1 MEGNRKIFIASSC
14 GLLIGLAAGGAGAY
28 VYSKRY
34 FKAKYDADVQE
45 MAEYYMNRCKNCD
58 GMLKILGGEDD
69 SSNKEKSTGEK
80 PAVEAKMQTEYE
92 AISDIYNN
100 KEEQKAPTAYNEY
113 FDAASSSSTST
124 TKKKGGKKKKKVVDI
139 EAVDESVWDEN
150 PGGLET
156 AFLVYYEA
164 DSVLINEETEEKLEL
179 EDICKAIDSNTATDG
194 TMVLQDNVNKILY
207 HVTVEQMAY
216 SEVGLDD

>member
-1 MEGNRKIFIASSC
+1 MEGNRKILIASSC
-14 GLLIGLAAGGAGAY
+14 GLLIGMAAGGAGAY

-69 SSNKEKSTGEK
+69 SSNKEESVDKES
-80 PAVEAKMQTEYE
+80 AIEAKMQTEYE
-92 AISDIYNN
+92 AISDIYSN

-113 FDAASSSSTST
+113 FDAANSSSTS
-124 TKKKGGKKKKKVVDI
+124 TKKKGGKKKKKVDI

-164 DSVLINEETEEKLEL
+164 DGTLINEETEEKLEL

-194 TMVLQDNVNKILY
+194 VMVLQDNVNKILY